1 VSWRII
7 SNDEFDKII
16 PVTPPVV
23 NKKINPIAHSNGASY
38 FKFAP

>member
-7 SNDEFDKII
+7 SKDELERII

-23 NKKINPIAHSNGASY
+23 NKKINPMAHSIGVE
-38 FKFAP
+38 